1 MTVVAGRCTDLPQVA
16 VDINVF
22 WDETAKEPRRCP
34 ATEAAG
40 SLGQGLRFDPTCRH
54 TSAFAKA
61 IAREAAWRPFR
72 HDSEAILFN
81 TKSPG
86 FAQSRPLPIMDAPN
100 LLTCHR

>member
-16 VDINVF
+16 VDINVL

-40 SLGQGLRFDPTCRH
+40 SLGQGLRFDPACRH